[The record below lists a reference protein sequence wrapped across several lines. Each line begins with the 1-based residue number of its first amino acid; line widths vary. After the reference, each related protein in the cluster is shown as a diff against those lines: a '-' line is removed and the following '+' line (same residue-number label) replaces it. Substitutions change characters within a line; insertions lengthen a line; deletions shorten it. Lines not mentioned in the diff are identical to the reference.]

1 MMLRPLPLV
10 AALSLVSVATAALAD
25 PSSRVG
31 RISNIQGAVTL
42 RNIAS
47 GDAQQASL
55 NWPVTSDNE
64 LITDSN
70 ARAEFRIGS
79 AAVRLD
85 GNTDLEIQQLDD
97 NHFRLRLY
105 RGSAEIRVRNPDLA
119 RDFSLDTPQ
128 GHILLSEPSSVR
140 IDARSD
146 TALTA
151 LTVQSGGLSFDGGNA
166 RFGLPAGRHA
176 EVADGDLRVLESRGA
191 YGTDS
196 FDNWTASLDRQD
208 ARSQSARYLS
218 AETTGYETL
227 DSYGAW
233 RVTSTYGPVWTP
245 SAIAADW
252 APYRD
257 GRWTW
262 ISPWGWTWVDNA
274 PWGYAPSHYGRWVY
288 YDQRW
293 CWTPGALVA
302 QPVWA
307 PALVGWVG
315 GRDWQIGFSG
325 GPAAAVGW
333 FPLAPR
339 DVYIPG
345 YQVSPRYVQQV
356 NNTYIVNGNVQVQN
370 NYYGSGNNQT
380 YQNQY
385 VQNAVTVMPQTQ
397 FSVSKTVL
405 VTPTALTSRQVAIMH
420 TAPMSVTVPP
430 MNAPRGVASGFVNS
444 GAVNS
449 VVNGTSAVSAQR
461 ASTSPAPAMQA
472 ERAGPALSQGWSSL
486 PASRRS
492 LPVMVAPAP
501 ASPINAR
508 SLDRFQPRRSDIEA
522 PRTARF
528 EANPVVVPNAQSGT
542 ANARVFSAS
551 VDGPVLTAPV
561 RARSNFDDERRIERP
576 SRNEQRST
584 MAPMPM
590 MMAAPV
596 QTVSGAPHYAGAA
609 AIPPQAAAAP
619 QMHTAAPVEAR
630 HAVEQ
635 HPARQNAGERDE
647 SGRASG
653 PRQLR

>member
-1 MMLRPLPLV
+1 MMLRPLPFL
-10 AALSLVSVATAALAD
+10 AALSLSAVATIALAD
-25 PSSRVG
+25 PSARVG
-31 RISNIQGAVTL
+31 RISNTQGAVTL

-47 GDAQQASL
+47 GDTQQASL
-55 NWPVTSDNE
+55 NWPITSDNE
-64 LITDSN
+64 LITDNN
-70 ARAEFRIGS
+70 ARAEFRVGS

-85 GNTDLEIQQLDD
+85 GNTDLEVQQLDD
-97 NHFRLRLY
+97 NHFRLRLH

-140 IDARSD
+140 IDARGD
-146 TALTA
+146 TPLTA
-151 LTVQSGGLSFDGGNA
+151 LTVQSGSVSFDGGNA

-176 EVADGDLRVLESRGA
+176 EVADGELRVLESRGA

-218 AETTGYETL
+218 AETTGYEAL
-227 DSYGAW
+227 DNYGAW
-233 RVTSTYGPVWTP
+233 RVTSSYGPVWTP
-245 SAIAADW
+245 SAIPVDW

-293 CWTPGALVA
+293 CWTPGAIVA

-315 GRDWQIGFSG
+315 GRDWQVGFSG

-339 DVYIPG
+339 DVYVPG
-345 YQVSPRYVQQV
+345 YQVSPRYVQQI

-370 NYYGSGNNQT
+370 NYYNNGSNQN

-385 VQNAVTVMPQTQ
+385 IQNAVTVMPQNQ

-405 VTPTALTSRQVAIMH
+405 VTPTPLSSRQMAVLHAAPVTA
-420 TAPMSVTVPP
+420 TAPPI
-430 MNAPRGVASGFVNS
+430 NAPRGVANLTPPIYPQRAAALAGPIMQQVERT
-444 GAVNS
+444 GAPATLQPTLVQPLRQS
-449 VVNGTSAVSAQR
+449 MPAVSVQGPMTPSESRPVERYQARRNDSEVPR
-461 ASTSPAPAMQA
+461 AVRIDA
-472 ERAGPALSQGWSSL
+472 
-486 PASRRS
+486 
-492 LPVMVAPAP
+492 
-501 ASPINAR
+501 NA
-508 SLDRFQPRRSDIEA
+508 A
-522 PRTARF
+522 
-528 EANPVVVPNAQSGT
+528 AQSG
-542 ANARVFSAS
+542 AARVLVNARAFN
-551 VDGPVLTAPV
+551 APTEGQMPIPP
-561 RARSNFDDERRIERP
+561 ARSRSNSEIERI
-576 SRNEQRST
+576 SERSARAEPRAII
-584 MAPMPM
+584 APMPM

-596 QTVSGAPHYAGAA
+596 QQVSAPPRQVSAA
-609 AIPPQAAAAP
+609 VPPAAP
-619 QMHTAAPVEAR
+619 PPSASSQMRAPAPAEPR
-630 HAVEQ
+630 HASEQ
-635 HPARQNAGERDE
+635 RQVRQNAGEREE
-647 SGRASG
+647 SGRGLG
-653 PRQLR
+653 PHQVR